1 MKKTNILFLILV
13 LIIAGVIAYFL
24 WPESEEPVN
33 KNTNS
38 NINTNRS
45 VNPFINM
52 AADDEELFSEI
63 TAPEAKE
70 MIDGD
75 STIIILDVSAS
86 YEKGHLVGAVNY
98 PVEDNT
104 LENSLA
110 DLDKEATYLVYGYS
124 DNASIAGAQILGQN
138 GFANVYRLEG
148 NYPRWLDYAY
158 PIEK

>member
-1 MKKTNILFLILV
+1 MKKTNILLLILV
-13 LIIAGVIAYFL
+13 LIIASIIAYFL
-24 WPESEEPVN
+24 WPEGEEAVN
-33 KNTNS
+33 ENANA
-38 NINTNRS
+38 NLNVNRS

-52 AADDEELFSEI
+52 SAEDEELFTEI
-63 TAPEAKE
+63 AALEAKE

-86 YEKGHLVGAVNY
+86 YDQGHLVGAINY
-98 PVEDNT
+98 PVEDGT

-110 DLDKEATYLVYGYS
+110 ELDKEATYLVYGYS

-138 GFANVYRLEG
+138 GFSNIYRLEG
-148 NYPRWLDYAY
+148 NYPHWLDYAY